1 MPVSAWAVTR
11 AALLLTLFGALR
23 FPGADVRPDVVVIYH
38 GWYERLLTGSFPV
51 HDVTWQYPPA
61 AAAVFLAPALLPFLT
76 YSHAFYLLACAADAT
91 VLAMLLRAG
100 RAHGRDLAGAWL
112 WVAGVA
118 VLGPLA
124 LARYDV
130 VVTALA
136 VAALQA
142 AARHPRVAGALAAI
156 GALVKVWPVLVL
168 AGARPG
174 RTTRRSWGAALVTAV
189 GVSAA
194 FLAFTRG
201 PFAFLTEQRQRG
213 VEIESLGALPFH
225 VLRLLGLWHG
235 TSRLHYGSFEF
246 LGPYVPTAARIALA
260 GAVLAFCWLVWWRV
274 RARTFSDVVLYDAAF
289 AAVLVFVTTSRVIS
303 PQYLIWLLGLGA
315 LCLTT
320 RSTVQRRPVLLI
332 LAACLFT
339 VLEFPVGFGQV
350 VRSDLPGIV
359 VLLIRDGLL
368 LVATVSACRRL
379 WRSTASRPEAPPDD
393 AASSSEADYQ
403 VAHTG

>member
-1 MPVSAWAVTR
+1 MPVLAWAVTR
-11 AALLLTLFGALR
+11 TALLLTLFGTLR
-23 FPGADVRPDVVVIYH
+23 FPGDDVRPDVVIIYH

-51 HDVTWQYPPA
+51 GDVTWQYPPA
-61 AAAVFLAPALLPFLT
+61 AAAAFLAPALLPFLT

-112 WVAGVA
+112 WVAGIA
-118 VLGPLA
+118 ALGPLA

-130 VVTALA
+130 TVTALA
-136 VAALQA
+136 VAALLA
-142 AARHPRVAGALAAI
+142 AARHPRVAGALAGI
-156 GALVKVWPVLVL
+156 GALVKVWPILVL
-168 AGARPG
+168 AGVRPG
-174 RTTRRSWGAALVTAV
+174 PTTRRSWGAALVTSV

-194 FLAFTRG
+194 FLAFTQG

-225 VLRLLGLWHG
+225 VLRWLGLWHG

-246 LGPYVPTAARIALA
+246 LGPYVPTVARIALA

-315 LCLTT
+315 LCLTS

-332 LAACLFT
+332 LVACFFT
-339 VLEFPVGFGQV
+339 VLEFPIGFGPV
-350 VRSDLPGIV
+350 VRSNLPGIV

-368 LVATVSACRRL
+368 LVATVSSCRRL
-379 WRSTASRPEAPPDD
+379 WRSTATRPEATPDGA
-393 AASSSEADYQ
+393 AASDTDYT
-403 VAHTG
+403 VAHMG

>member
-1 MPVSAWAVTR
+1 MPVLAWAVTR
-11 AALLLTLFGALR
+11 AVLLLSLFGALR
-23 FPGADVRPDVVVIYH
+23 FPGDDVRPDVVVIYH

-51 HDVTWQYPPA
+51 GDVTWQYPPA

-76 YSHAFYLLACAADAT
+76 YSHAFYVLACAADAT

-100 RAHGRDLAGAWL
+100 RAPGRDRAGAWL
-112 WVAGVA
+112 WVTGVA

-130 VVTALA
+130 MVTALA
-136 VAALQA
+136 VAALLA
-142 AARHPRVAGALAAI
+142 AGRHPRVAGALAGI

-174 RTTRRSWGAALVTAV
+174 HATRRSWAAALVTIA

-194 FLAFTRG
+194 FLTFTRG

-225 VLRLLGLWHG
+225 VLRWLGLWHG
-235 TSRLHYGSFEF
+235 TSRLHYGSYEF

-260 GAVLAFCWLVWWRV
+260 GTVLAFCWLIWWRV
-274 RARTFSDVVLYDAAF
+274 GARTFSDVVLYDAAF

-315 LCLTT
+315 LCLTS
-320 RSTVQRRPVLLI
+320 RSSVQRRPVLLI
-332 LAACLFT
+332 LAACFFT

-350 VRSDLPGIV
+350 VRSNLPGIV

-379 WRSTASRPEAPPDD
+379 WRSTASRPQARPDD
-393 AASSSEADYQ
+393 AASSDAHYA